1 MSCTTIFFGATLWF
15 AIRLHTLYNRVDV
28 ALVVVVAVL
37 GALLHVDTVTLV
49 QFTIVGVNTPTQ
61 TTLTRL
67 DNQTHTHRYAHVEGV
82 FATINYNSRAQI
94 TYTRARNENFSV
106 QRNLIL
112 PKCNASNGPGG
123 SSGAS
128 AYVLPR

>member
-1 MSCTTIFFGATLWF
+1 MLLLLLF
-15 AIRLHTLYNRVDV
+15 
-28 ALVVVVAVL
+28 AVL

-49 QFTIVGVNTPTQ
+49 QFTIVGVITPTQ
-61 TTLTRL
+61 TSLTRL
-67 DNQTHTHRYAHVEGV
+67 DSQTHTHRYAHVEGV
-82 FATINYNSRAQI
+82 FTTINYNSRAQI

-123 SSGAS
+123 SSEARTH
-128 AYVLPR
+128 VLPR